1 MAPLILIELVFAI
14 SRYLM
19 ERPEK
24 ARDKYFLIMEELMI
38 ISTYLLLWL
47 SLDAG
52 TNTIIIS
59 IFMFILIVAIAHDLT
74 DVYLESRNEW
84 EVEEEE

>member
-1 MAPLILIELVFAI
+1 
-14 SRYLM
+14 
-19 ERPEK
+19 
-24 ARDKYFLIMEELMI
+24 MI
-38 ISTYLLLWL
+38 IGTYLILWL

-52 TNTIIIS
+52 VNTIIIS